1 MCEGAHQEFINGLS
15 SQFCVRA
22 EVISGSKL
30 NHMYTQTHNVDVIAP
45 VLCTLQFV
53 IAQGKPG

>member
-1 MCEGAHQEFINGLS
+1 MCEGVAQDFIDSLS

-22 EVISGSKL
+22 EVISGSKFI
-30 NHMYTQTHNVDVIAP
+30 HMYTQIHYVDVLAP

-53 IAQGKPG
+53 IAQGKSE